1 MRTVIVVHQEYR
13 HHRARKQ
20 NLHNCNKWTAKDGK
34 TRLMPRSCSTIPEN
48 QKRLPARNEA
58 SKQLSKAT
66 RRITMN
72 SCAHA
77 SHGEHFVQFYHDEP
91 FLLEQVTNF
100 IGSGIQAGEGVVVI
114 ATAAHLQALSGGLA
128 SRASSSHGGGAG
140 AYIGLDADAT
150 LARFMRPEGPDR
162 QLFLAVIAD
171 IMARASD
178 HGKRRVRAFG
188 EMVALLCSQGQGDAA
203 LALEVLWNEA
213 AQCHPFSLL
222 CAYPMSSFPSQ
233 EHCRIFTEIC
243 ALHSQVWPLEAAG
256 LPCSDED
263 VLHRR
268 IAVLEQKAH
277 ALELE
282 VKLRK
287 SIEQTLNEREN
298 MLLERTAELL
308 SKNERLRFEVDKR
321 RETEAALVRAQ
332 HILTSAERISH
343 LGSWEYDA
351 ATRQLHCSDEF
362 FRICGLMPQSVTM
375 TLDLVMSFVH
385 PQDQDLAWRAVEQTL
400 YHGKPYRI
408 NKRIVRP
415 NGEIRYV
422 VGRGEPV
429 LEQQRLS
436 KVIGSFLDVT
446 EQHLAQEALAESEG
460 RFRSLVNLSSDW
472 YWEQDEQMRFTSLL
486 HHDDEQ
492 AGATLS
498 PMLGHTLWEAQGAS
512 WKEADKAR
520 LVVAQASRQPFQDV
534 EYAYRGRDGETI
546 SLQISG
552 EPVYNPAGGF
562 VGYRG
567 IGKDV
572 TQRVR
577 REKELYLFRSAM
589 DATVDAVFLF
599 DRRGR
604 PFFDVNQTACSML
617 GYSRAELLALAPEA
631 LGSRT
636 TEELD
641 WLYQDDDALQQP
653 RIVETWLQRRD
664 GSSVQ
669 VELERR
675 RLQWD
680 NAWIIVAVARDITRR
695 KLAEQAL
702 RESRETLRGLAAH
715 QQHIKEEER
724 KRIAREVH
732 DELGGLLACIK
743 AYVSVAIENSSQH
756 GATAD
761 SLLVDAVDLADT
773 AIESVRRVITE
784 LRPSILD
791 DLGIWPALQW
801 YAKRLDAR
809 TELQCA
815 CLIDPSALAVEVDP
829 ERSTMLFRVVQEAL
843 TNVVRHA
850 EASSVEVRVRRLGD
864 VLAVEIEDNG
874 KGIAPERLINRE
886 SWGVLGMHER
896 AAYFGADLKI
906 TGAPAQGTL
915 VAMSLP
921 LGLIDAE

>member
-1 MRTVIVVHQEYR
+1 M
-13 HHRARKQ
+13 
-20 NLHNCNKWTAKDGK
+20 
-34 TRLMPRSCSTIPEN
+34 
-48 QKRLPARNEA
+48 
-58 SKQLSKAT
+58 
-66 RRITMN
+66 MN

-77 SHGEHFVQFYHDEP
+77 SHGEHFVQFYHDER
-91 FLLEQVTNF
+91 FLLEQLTNF
-100 IGSGIQAGEGVVVI
+100 VGSGIQAGDGVVVI
-114 ATAAHLQALSGGLA
+114 ATSAHLQALTDGLA
-128 SRASSSHGGGAG
+128 SRAASSGLGAAG
-140 AYIGLDADAT
+140 AYIGLDADST
-150 LARFMRPEGPDR
+150 LALFMRHKQPDR
-162 QLFLAVIAD
+162 QLFLSVLAD

-188 EMVALLCSQGQGDAA
+188 EMVALLCSQGRSDAA
-203 LALEVLWNEA
+203 LALEALWNEA
-213 AQCHPFSLL
+213 AQHHAFSLL
-222 CAYPMSSFPSQ
+222 CAYPMANFPSQ
-233 EHCRIFTEIC
+233 EHSQIFAEIC
-243 ALHSQVWPLEAAG
+243 ALHSHVWPLENVG
-256 LPCSDED
+256 LPCPDDD

-287 SIEQTLNEREN
+287 SVEQTLNEREN

-321 RETEAALVRAQ
+321 KATEAALVRAQ

-351 ATRQLHCSDEF
+351 TTRQLQCSDEF
-362 FRICGLMPQSVTM
+362 FRICGLMPQSVPM

-385 PQDQDLAWRAVEQTL
+385 PEDQDLALRAVDQTL
-400 YHGKPYRI
+400 YHGKHYRI
-408 NKRIVRP
+408 HKRIVRP
-415 NGEIRYV
+415 GGEIRYV

-429 LEQQRLS
+429 LQQQRLS

-446 EQHLAQEALAESEG
+446 EQHLAQQALAESEG

-492 AGATLS
+492 AGARLS

-512 WKEADKAR
+512 WKEADKGR
-520 LVVAQASRQPFQDV
+520 LVIAQTSRQPFHDV
-534 EYAYRGRDGETI
+534 EYAYRGRHGETI

-552 EPVYNPAGGF
+552 EPVYNPAGSF

-589 DATVDAVFLF
+589 DATIDAVFLF

-617 GYSRAELLALAPEA
+617 GYTRAELLALAPEA

-636 TEELD
+636 ATELD
-641 WLYQDDDALQQP
+641 WLYQDDDALQKP

-664 GSSVQ
+664 GSCVQ

-680 NAWIIVAVARDITRR
+680 GVWIIVAVARDITRR
-695 KLAEQAL
+695 KRAEQAL

-715 QQHIKEEER
+715 QQHIKEVER

-743 AYVSVAIENSSQH
+743 AYVSVSIENSSQN
-756 GATAD
+756 GGTPD

-801 YAKRLDAR
+801 YAKQLNAR

-815 CLIDPSALAVEVDP
+815 CMIDASALAVEVDP

-906 TGAPAQGTL
+906 TGAPAQGTR

-921 LGLIDAE
+921 LGLMNAE

>member
-1 MRTVIVVHQEYR
+1 M
-13 HHRARKQ
+13 
-20 NLHNCNKWTAKDGK
+20 
-34 TRLMPRSCSTIPEN
+34 
-48 QKRLPARNEA
+48 
-58 SKQLSKAT
+58 
-66 RRITMN
+66 MN

-77 SHGEHFVQFYHDEP
+77 SHGEHFVQFYRNEH
-91 FLLEQVTNF
+91 FLLQRLTDFVTA
-100 IGSGIQAGEGVVVI
+100 GIQAGEGVVVI
-114 ATAAHLQALSGGLA
+114 ATGAHLQALNQALGSQVPLTCMA
-128 SRASSSHGGGAG
+128 AQ
-140 AYIGLDADAT
+140 AYIGLDAGTT
-150 LARFMRPEGPDR
+150 LACFMRQQRPDR
-162 QLFLAVIAD
+162 RLFQSILAD
-171 IMARASD
+171 IIARASD

-188 EMVALLCSQGQGDAA
+188 EMVALLCIEGHSDAA
-203 LALEVLWNEA
+203 LELEALWNEA
-213 AQCHPFSLL
+213 AQHHEFSLL
-222 CAYPMSSFPSQ
+222 CAYPMSTFPSE
-233 EHCRIFTEIC
+233 EHSRAFAEIC
-243 ALHSQVWPLEAAG
+243 ALHSHVWPLENDG
-256 LPCSDED
+256 LPSPDED
-263 VLHRR
+263 AAHRR
-268 IAVLEQKAH
+268 IALLEQKAYS
-277 ALELE
+277 LELE
-282 VKLRK
+282 IKRRK

-321 RETEAALVRAQ
+321 RDTEAALVRAQ

-351 ATRQLHCSDEF
+351 NTRQLQCSDEF
-362 FRICGLMPQSVTM
+362 FRICGLTPQSVQMTM
-375 TLDLVMSFVH
+375 ERVMSLVH
-385 PQDQDLAWRAVEQTL
+385 PEDQALALRAVEQTL
-400 YHGKPYRI
+400 YQGNHYRI

-415 NGEIRYV
+415 SGEIRYV

-429 LEQQRLS
+429 FEQQRLC

-446 EQHLAQEALAESEG
+446 EQQMAQQALAESEG

-512 WKEADKAR
+512 WKAADKER
-520 LVVAQASRQPFQDV
+520 LVAAQASRLPFHDI
-534 EYAYRGRDGETI
+534 EYAYGGRNGEMI

-552 EPVYNPAGGF
+552 EPVYNAAGGF
-562 VGYRG
+562 AGYRG

-589 DATVDAVFLF
+589 DATIDAVFLF

-604 PFFDVNQTACSML
+604 PFFDVNQTACNML
-617 GYSRAELLALAPEA
+617 GYTRDELLALTPEA

-636 TEELD
+636 TQELD
-641 WLYQDDDALQQP
+641 WLYQDNDALQQS
-653 RIVETWLQRRD
+653 RIVETWLERRD
-664 GSSVQ
+664 GSAVQ

-695 KLAEQAL
+695 KRAEQAL

-743 AYVSVAIENSSQH
+743 AYVSVAIENSSQD
-756 GATAD
+756 GATPD

-801 YAKRLDAR
+801 YAKQLNTR

-815 CLIDPSALAVEVDP
+815 CMIDASALAVEVDP

-850 EASSVEVRVRRLGD
+850 EASSVEVRVRRLED

-874 KGIAPERLINRE
+874 KGIAPDRLINRE

-896 AAYFGADLKI
+896 AAYFGAELKI
-906 TGAPAQGTL
+906 TGMPARGTL

-921 LGLIDAE
+921 LGLMNGQ

>member
-1 MRTVIVVHQEYR
+1 
-13 HHRARKQ
+13 
-20 NLHNCNKWTAKDGK
+20 
-34 TRLMPRSCSTIPEN
+34 
-48 QKRLPARNEA
+48 
-58 SKQLSKAT
+58 
-66 RRITMN
+66 MN

-77 SHGEHFVQFYHDEP
+77 SHGEHFVQFYDNER
-91 FLLEQVTNF
+91 FLLDQLTDFVQ
-100 IGSGIQAGEGVVVI
+100 SGIKAGEGIVII
-114 ATAAHLQALSGGLA
+114 ATDAHLQALAAALGPPARLSQLKASGL
-128 SRASSSHGGGAG
+128 
-140 AYIGLDADAT
+140 YIGLDAEAT
-150 LARFMRPEGPDR
+150 LDRFMRQQRPDR
-162 QLFLAVIAD
+162 QLFLSVLAD
-171 IMARASD
+171 IMARASG

-188 EMVALLCSQGQGDAA
+188 EMVALLCNEGLSDAA
-203 LALEVLWNEA
+203 LELEAFWNEA
-213 AQCHPFSLL
+213 AQYHAFSLL
-222 CAYPMSSFPSQ
+222 CAYPMGTFPSG
-233 EHCRIFTEIC
+233 EHSPAFTGIC
-243 ALHSQVWPLEAAG
+243 ELHSHVWPLENAG
-256 LPCSDED
+256 PPVSDEAA
-263 VLHRR
+263 LHRR
-268 IAVLEQKAH
+268 IAVLEQKARS
-277 ALELE
+277 LELE
-282 VKLRK
+282 IRLRK
-287 SIEQTLNEREN
+287 SMEQTLSEREG

-321 RETEAALVRAQ
+321 RETEAALVKAQ
-332 HILTSAERISH
+332 NILTSAERISH
-343 LGSWEYDA
+343 LGSWEFDVESQ
-351 ATRQLHCSDEF
+351 QLQCSDEF
-362 FRICGLMPQSVTM
+362 FRICGLTPQSVRM
-375 TLDLVMSFVH
+375 TLELVLSFVH
-385 PQDQDLAWRAVEQTL
+385 PDDQGVALRAVEQTL
-400 YHGKPYRI
+400 YHGKHYRI

-415 NGEIRYV
+415 SGEIRYV

-429 LEQQRLS
+429 LEQQRLT
-436 KVIGSFLDVT
+436 KVVGSFLDVT
-446 EQHLAQEALAESEG
+446 EQQLAQQALAESEG

-492 AGATLS
+492 AGAKLS
-498 PMLGHTLWEAQGAS
+498 PMLGHTLWDAQGAS
-512 WKEADKAR
+512 WKEADRER
-520 LVVAQASRQPFQDV
+520 LVAAQTGRQPFHDV
-534 EYAYRGRDGETI
+534 EYAYRGRNGETI

-552 EPVYNPAGGF
+552 EPVYNTVGSF
-562 VGYRG
+562 IGYRG

-617 GYSRAELLALAPEA
+617 GYSREELLALSPEA
-631 LGSRT
+631 LGSRPAG
-636 TEELD
+636 EFD

-653 RIVETWLQRRD
+653 RIVETWLERRD
-664 GSSVQ
+664 GSCLQ

-695 KLAEQAL
+695 KRAEQAL

-743 AYVSVAIENSSQH
+743 AYVSVAIENASQH
-756 GATAD
+756 GVPAD
-761 SLLVDAVDLADT
+761 RLLVDAVDLADT

-801 YAKRLDAR
+801 YAKQLNAR
-809 TELQCA
+809 TELQCT
-815 CLIDPSALAVEVDP
+815 CMIDASALAVVVDP

-850 EASSVEVRVRRLGD
+850 EASSVEVRVRRQQD

-874 KGIAPERLINRE
+874 KGIAPDRLINRE

-896 AAYFGADLKI
+896 AAYFGAELKI
-906 TGAPAQGTL
+906 TGKPAQGTL

-921 LGLIDAE
+921 LGLIDGG

>member
-1 MRTVIVVHQEYR
+1 MMH
-13 HHRARKQ
+13 
-20 NLHNCNKWTAKDGK
+20 
-34 TRLMPRSCSTIPEN
+34 
-48 QKRLPARNEA
+48 
-58 SKQLSKAT
+58 
-66 RRITMN
+66 
-72 SCAHA
+72 SCAHT
-77 SHGEHFVQFYHDEP
+77 SRGDHSVQFYHDEQ
-91 FLLEQVTNF
+91 FLLERLTDF
-100 IGSGIQAGEGVVVI
+100 IGSGLQAGEGVVVI
-114 ATAAHLQALSGGLA
+114 ATAAHLQQLA
-128 SRASSSHGGGAG
+128 GRLGSPPSSPGPSTAG
-140 AYIGLDADAT
+140 AYIGLDAEAT
-150 LARFMRPEGPDR
+150 LARFMRNKQPDR
-162 QLFLAVIAD
+162 QLFLSVLAE
-171 IMARASD
+171 IMTRASD

-188 EMVALLCSQGQGDAA
+188 EMVALLCSQGLSDAA
-203 LALEVLWNEA
+203 LELEALWNDA
-213 AQCHPFSLL
+213 ARDHAFSLL

-233 EHCRIFTEIC
+233 EHGRVFSAIC
-243 ALHSQVWPLEAAG
+243 TLHSHVWPLENAG
-256 LPCSDED
+256 LPCADED
-263 VLHRR
+263 ILHRR
-268 IAVLEQKAH
+268 IAMLEQKAH

-287 SIEQTLNEREN
+287 NIEQTLNEREN

-308 SKNERLRFEVDKR
+308 SKNERMRFEADKR

-351 ATRQLHCSDEF
+351 HTRQLQCSDEF
-362 FRICGLMPQSVTM
+362 FRICGLMPQSVQM
-375 TLDLVMSFVH
+375 TLELVMSFVH
-385 PQDQDLAWRAVEQTL
+385 PEDHDLALQAVEQTL
-400 YHGKPYRI
+400 YQGKPYRI

-415 NGEIRYV
+415 GGEIRYV

-429 LEQQRLS
+429 LDQHRLS

-446 EQHLAQEALAESEG
+446 EQHLAQQALAESEG

-472 YWEQDEQMRFTSLL
+472 YWEQDEEMRFTSLL

-512 WKEADKAR
+512 WKEADRER
-520 LVVAQASRQPFQDV
+520 LVVAQANRQPFHDV
-534 EYAYRGRDGETI
+534 EYAYRGRNGETI

-552 EPVYNPAGGF
+552 EPVYDPAGGF

-589 DATVDAVFLF
+589 DATIDAVFLF

-617 GYSRAELLALAPEA
+617 GYNRAELLDLTPEA
-631 LGSRT
+631 MGART

-641 WLYQDDDALQQP
+641 WLYQDDDALRQP

-695 KLAEQAL
+695 KRAEQAL

-743 AYVSVAIENSSQH
+743 AYVSVAIENAAQE

-801 YAKRLDAR
+801 YAKQLDAR

-815 CLIDPSALAVEVDP
+815 CMIDASALAVEVDP

-850 EASSVEVRVRRLGD
+850 EASSVAVRVRRLGD
-864 VLAVEIEDNG
+864 VLVVEIEDNG
-874 KGIAPERLINRE
+874 KGIVPERLINGE